1 MSEHQPWS
9 HDPDADPQAERPR
22 GDGERAD
29 ALDPDA
35 LDADAVGDLDV
46 HEDAESVAG
55 GRRIIWEEEG
65 QPQIE

>member
-22 GDGERAD
+22 DDGERAD

-35 LDADAVGDLDV
+35 VEDLDV

-55 GRRIIWEEEG
+55 GRRRPIIWEEEG